1 MSIYDL
7 SSTLKNLTFPKTV
20 TPHFWR
26 YDASKVALT
35 PEMWCRPD
43 CLISDSVYSILTKQ
57 NNDSQNSVNE
67 NMIVNRNSISL
78 PEQRKSLD
86 EQNQYSEP
94 NIETSLPADRGGYDN
109 SSKSQDNLTDVQI
122 SSPVLK
128 ISKRENQ
135 SNSKHSSNTYSQMD
149 VSNNP
154 PPAKSSQTN
163 VIQNRGIGVQTSSI
177 PSKISVSHPS
187 DTQAKMTGAPP
198 HLIKR

>member
-1 MSIYDL
+1 
-7 SSTLKNLTFPKTV
+7 
-20 TPHFWR
+20 
-26 YDASKVALT
+26 
-35 PEMWCRPD
+35 
-43 CLISDSVYSILTKQ
+43 
-57 NNDSQNSVNE
+57 
-67 NMIVNRNSISL
+67 MIVNRNFISL

-135 SNSKHSSNTYSQMD
+135 TNSKHSSNTYSQKD
-149 VSNNP
+149 VSNNPP

-163 VIQNRGIGVQTSSI
+163 VIQNRGIGVQTPSI

-187 DTQAKMTGAPP
+187 DTQTKITGPP
-198 HLIKR
+198 LHLIKKIKNRSRKIEKTPPQIHENMNVPISPVIKNKKQKQSLAIHHLRFKDRRII